1 MIELVWDEKFKRIYK
16 KWSQKHPDLVDQ
28 FRNKMELFVTNPFHP
43 SLRTH
48 TLSGVLKGLWASRIN
63 YEHRLVFKFIDKQK
77 RKVLLID
84 LGTHEEVY

>member
-1 MIELVWDEKFKRIYK
+1 MIELIWDEKFKRIYK
-16 KWSQKHPDLVDQ
+16 KWKQKHPDLVDQ
-28 FRNKMELFVTNPFHP
+28 FKDKMELFVTNPFHP

-48 TLSGVLKGLWASRIN
+48 TLSGVLKGLWSSRIN

-77 RKVLLID
+77 SKVLLVD